1 MFLLLFYANTAQ
13 SKIEE
18 NTVFSTEF
26 LLIRIQESEI
36 NAELLDL
43 DPHGIFDI
51 FIKCAWTL
59 FLFKRLL
66 REMTF
71 YKDFQISTFC

>member
-1 MFLLLFYANTAQ
+1 MEKSRSGINIPKLQDFFKWTVPDIFLLLFYANTAQ

-43 DPHGIFDI
+43 DPHGIFDM
-51 FIKCAWTL
+51 FIKCA
-59 FLFKRLL
+59 
-66 REMTF
+66 
-71 YKDFQISTFC
+71 

>member
-1 MFLLLFYANTAQ
+1 MEKSRSGINIPQQQHCFKCTVPDIFLLLFYANTAQ

-36 NAELLDL
+36 NAELV
-43 DPHGIFDI
+43 GSG
-51 FIKCAWTL
+51 
-59 FLFKRLL
+59 
-66 REMTF
+66 
-71 YKDFQISTFC
+71 STWHI